1 MTQNVD
7 LKEVAKLIQAL
18 EADLARLQT
27 GRGDYA
33 ALRAEVE
40 ALRQAL
46 HISDSGQVRERL
58 QGVHG
63 FLEEAEDTAFKG
75 AQYLGDIGRMLGM

>member
-18 EADLARLQT
+18 EADLARLQA
-27 GRGDYA
+27 GQGDYT

-46 HISDSGQVRERL
+46 HISDSHEVRERL
-58 QGVHG
+58 QGVQG
-63 FLEEAEDTAFKG
+63 FLEDAEDTAFKG